1 MAYLNSF
8 FISLLLSL
16 LLLFLLPSHENNNS
30 NAIIKAK
37 QQAFL
42 HCLQSHFIPSNLIFT
57 SETQNY
63 TTLLVSSIQNPRIL
77 TPNSYK
83 PLLIITPT
91 HESHVQSTVSC
102 SKQLNIPPKIRS
114 GGHDYEGLSSIST
127 ITPFFIVI
135 DLRNLSSISI
145 DEASGST
152 WVEAGATIGELYY
165 AIAKKSKV
173 SAFPAGSCPTVGVG
187 GHFSGGG
194 VGTLVRAYG
203 LSIDNIIDARI
214 VTSRGDVLD
223 RESMGE
229 DLFWAIRGGGG
240 ASFGVILSYK
250 IQLVQVPSK
259 VTVFTTTRSIRDG
272 AIMLVTK
279 WQQIAHKLDN
289 RVFIKVNLLVVDDI
303 ITVKKNMKKNKKT
316 IQIIFNSLFLGEKK
330 DLVFIV
336 EEFFPELELK
346 ADDCREMSWIE
357 SVLHFANFSTE
368 VDSTVL
374 LDRSSWSINGIS
386 FKAKS
391 DFLTEPI
398 KEKAWEKIF
407 SWLLEEEERPMLE
420 ISPFGGRM
428 DEISETDTPFPHR
441 KGTLYDLLCL
451 LTWKEEEGK
460 EEETKR
466 YMKWMKRYY
475 EFMSPYVSRE
485 PRGAYLNGRDLQLGI
500 NGEGNTSYMKASE
513 WGLRYFKGNFR
524 RLAQVKTKV
533 DPGNLFRDEQSIPLL
548 S

>member
-1 MAYLNSF
+1 MNYLISF
-8 FISLLLSL
+8 FLSLLLSL
-16 LLLFLLPSHENNNS
+16 LLLFLFPSHDNNNS
-30 NAIIKAK
+30 HAAIKAK

-63 TTLLVSSIQNPRIL
+63 TTLFISSIQNPRIL

-91 HESHVQSTVSC
+91 QEFHVQSTVSC
-102 SKQLNIPPKIRS
+102 SQELNIPPKIRS
-114 GGHDYEGLSSIST
+114 GGHDYEGLSSAST

-135 DLRNLSSISI
+135 DLRKLSSISI
-145 DEASGST
+145 DQASDSA

-173 SAFPAGSCPTVGVG
+173 SAFPAGSYSTVGVG

-203 LSIDNIIDARI
+203 LAIDNIIDARI
-214 VTSRGDVLD
+214 VTSKGDILD

-250 IQLVQVPSK
+250 IQLVQVPPK
-259 VTVFTTTRSIRDG
+259 VTVFTTTRIK
-272 AIMLVTK
+272 LLTK

-289 RVFIKVNLLVVDDI
+289 RAFIQVNLLVVDEVI
-303 ITVKKNMKKNKKT
+303 IDKTNMKTKKT
-316 IQIIFNSLFLGEKK
+316 IEVIFNSLFLGEKQE
-330 DLVFIV
+330 LLSIA

-346 ADDCREMSWIE
+346 AEDCREMSWIE
-357 SVLHFANFSTE
+357 SVLHFADFSTE
-368 VDSTVL
+368 VDPTVL
-374 LDRSSWSINGIS
+374 LDRS

-398 KEKAWEKIF
+398 KEEAWEKIF
-407 SWLLEEEERPMLE
+407 SWLVEEEERPMLK

-428 DEISETDTPFPHR
+428 DEISETETPFPHR

-451 LTWKEEEGK
+451 LAWKEEGK
-460 EEETKR
+460 EEEAKR
-466 YMKWMKRYY
+466 YMKWMKKYY
-475 EFMSPYVSRE
+475 EFMSPYVSGE
-485 PRGAYLNGRDLQLGI
+485 PRGAYINGRDLQLGI
-500 NGEGNTSYMKASE
+500 NGEGNTSYVKASE

-533 DPGNLFRDEQSIPLL
+533 DPGNLFRDEQSIPVLV
-548 S
+548 